1 MHTHTSTQNTCFI
14 DQDNNT
20 ARAQT
25 HALCESQWRQTCE
38 STLHAMGTKM
48 ERFASGPEGN
58 LGVLEQALAGDMNEL
73 LRNACERAAQAKAD
87 ATPPKCPHCG
97 APLINKKHGQERE
110 YLGRFG
116 PIRISR
122 TRGYCPKCREW
133 KSPADT
139 LLGLDQS
146 AGCTPLMQEMSALL
160 ASKMPVQEASEVLE
174 KISSIKIP
182 PATLARE
189 AQRQGER
196 ALKQRRELDAK
207 AVAPPRPHHAAAYE
221 LVVLIDAWN
230 IRERD
235 QWGQSAAC
243 RARGEE
249 PKRWHW
255 VYTATC
261 FRLDQRGK
269 TATGRPVITE
279 RGYVA
284 TREGI
289 ESLREQ
295 LHAETIRRGLGKASE
310 VLVIAD
316 GAAWIWNLVEDRF
329 SCARQRLD
337 YYHAMQQL
345 AAVGRAVCGED
356 AKALRAW
363 LRPLSRQ
370 LKQSKTLQ
378 VISSIEQALENLGG
392 RKEAEQVREQLEY
405 FKKHQNRMDYAQ
417 GKRKGEPIG
426 SGAIEATC
434 RQYQCRFKRPGQ
446 FWSRA
451 GDEALLCLETFWRN
465 QRWSLLYPH
474 THPPD
479 FSNN

>member
-1 MHTHTSTQNTCFI
+1 MHLHTYTQNTCFI
-14 DQDNNT
+14 GQDNNT
-20 ARAQT
+20 AQAQL
-25 HALCESQWRQTCE
+25 HALCTSQWRQACE
-38 STLHAMGTKM
+38 RTLQAIDTKM

-58 LGVLEQALAGDMNEL
+58 LGALEQALAGEMSEL
-73 LRNACERAAQAKAD
+73 LRNACERAAQVKAD

-97 APLINKKHGQERE
+97 APLSDKKHGQQRE
-110 YLGRFG
+110 YLSRFG
-116 PIRISR
+116 SIRIKR

-160 ASKMPVQEASEVLE
+160 ISKMPVQEASVVLE
-174 KISSIKIP
+174 KLSSIRIP

-207 AVAPPRPHHAAAYE
+207 AVAPPRRPNAAPYE

-235 QWGQSAAC
+235 HWGQSAAL
-243 RARGEE
+243 RSRGKEAE
-249 PKRWHW
+249 RWHW

-269 TATGRPVITE
+269 TAGGRPVITE

-289 ESLREQ
+289 EGLREQ
-295 LHAETIRRGLGKASE
+295 LHAETLRRGLGNARE

-316 GAAWIWNLVEDRF
+316 GAAWIWKLVEDRF
-329 SCARQRLD
+329 AHARQRLD
-337 YYHAMQQL
+337 YYHAMQHL

-356 AKALRAW
+356 AKALRTW
-363 LRPLSRQ
+363 LRPLARQ

-378 VISSIEQALENLGG
+378 VISSIEQALESLGG
-392 RKEAEQVREQLEY
+392 RKEAQQVREQLAY
-405 FKKHQNRMDYAQ
+405 FKKQQGRMDYAQ
-417 GKRKGEPIG
+417 GKRLSEPIG

-474 THPPD
+474 THPPT

>member
-97 APLINKKHGQERE
+97 TALTNKKHAQPRE
-110 YLGRFG
+110 YLSRFG

-122 TRGYCPKCREW
+122 TRGYCPKCHEW

-146 AGCTPLMQEMSALL
+146 AGRTPLMQEMSALL
-160 ASKMPVQEASEVLE
+160 ASKMPVQEASVVLE
-174 KISSIKIP
+174 KLSSIKIP

-189 AQRQGER
+189 AQRQGRR
-196 ALKQRRELDAK
+196 AIKQRDELDAK
-207 AVAPPRPHHAAAYE
+207 AVAPPRPQGAAPYE

-235 QWGQSAAC
+235 HWGQSATL
-243 RARGEE
+243 RSQGKE
-249 PKRWHW
+249 PERWHW

-269 TATGRPVITE
+269 SAGGRPEITE

-284 TREGI
+284 TRGGI

-295 LHAETIRRGLGKASE
+295 LHAETLRRGLGKARE

-316 GAAWIWNLVEDRF
+316 GAAWIWNLVEERF
-329 SCARQRLD
+329 PHARQRLD
-337 YYHAMQQL
+337 YYHALQHL

-363 LRPLSRQ
+363 LRPLARK
-370 LKQSKTLQ
+370 LKRSKTLQ
-378 VISSIEQALENLGG
+378 VISSIEQVLESLGG
-392 RKEAEQVREQLEY
+392 RKEALQVREQLEY
-405 FKKHQNRMDYAQ
+405 FKKQQKRMDYAQ
-417 GKRKGEPIG
+417 GEHQGEPIG

-446 FWSRA
+446 FWSQT

-479 FSNN
+479 PSNN